1 MHILLFWTQETRG
14 RIFYSR
20 PCVSGFPFGVF
31 LALEIPL
38 SAHYNTYVY
47 MFSAILN
54 DSAKRLWLENLSMD
68 KKDRKTLDSLAE
80 ILPQLTYIQKEK
92 LLSFGE
98 GMAFANREKE
108 KDNASENAP
117 SLQE

>member
-1 MHILLFWTQETRG
+1 
-14 RIFYSR
+14 
-20 PCVSGFPFGVF
+20 
-31 LALEIPL
+31 
-38 SAHYNTYVY
+38 
-47 MFSAILN
+47 
-54 DSAKRLWLENLSMD
+54 MD